1 MKASSDVTKMN
12 KNIKA
17 DMHVNMLGNSTEE
30 NFRRAQQMFQ
40 GGKNWMGMRKIS
52 ERLYVSRKGYLRKQ
66 DLRL

>member
-17 DMHVNMLGNSTEE
+17 DMHVNMLGKSTEE

-40 GGKNWMGMRKIS
+40 GGKNCMGMRKIS
-52 ERLYVSRKGYLRKQ
+52 DRLYVSRKGYLRKQ